1 MVWLP
6 NGEKI
11 SKISLF
17 SRTWQSDRHTDRQT
31 THNGT
36 SRTYASH
43 RATKI
48 YIHTNKFRIKTA
60 YHILC
65 TTKLIQFSEYC
76 TLLRCFLYKQSISV
90 VTTYKPGDPKVTLG
104 KLREL
109 LCLYGLA
116 PEYLTRPCVL
126 LSTSSGQPHLRSSE
140 DNKLLVPRSLT
151 ASMGFSCISFSCSS
165 GPTSW
170 NTLPTRVRD
179 SSLTLEQFK
188 CLLTASLFVWLSPHA
203 P

>member
-1 MVWLP
+1 MTSDISVYNLRDGGLDPLATMLTTPRLLQRQQQTYRLRMRFHLPHLHLTSPLGGFPSEYRHPVWYGKTRMVWLP

-65 TTKLIQFSEYC
+65 TSKLIQFSEYC
-76 TLLRCFLYKQSISV
+76 TLLRCFLYKQSIFC
-90 VTTYKPGDPKVTLG
+90 GH
-104 KLREL
+104 
-109 LCLYGLA
+109 
-116 PEYLTRPCVL
+116 YL
-126 LSTSSGQPHLRSSE
+126 
-140 DNKLLVPRSLT
+140 
-151 ASMGFSCISFSCSS
+151 
-165 GPTSW
+165 
-170 NTLPTRVRD
+170 
-179 SSLTLEQFK
+179 
-188 CLLTASLFVWLSPHA
+188 
-203 P
+203 